1 MTTVID
7 YAFHAYE
14 AHTGDAEVAHQLFW
28 MDGTKI
34 RILCHLVML
43 ASIFKCQ
50 VVFGQFLRFERLL
63 QAGLA
68 KRTEGKALLFYF
80 DETDFA
86 EGVTALQVTRHP
98 TIAIEVFIAGRAL
111 HVALILS
118 LN

>member
-7 YAFHAYE
+7 YALHANE
-14 AHTGDAEVAHQLFW
+14 AHTGDAEVAHQLLW

-43 ASIFKCQ
+43 ARILECQ
-50 VVFGQFLRFERLL
+50 VIFGQFLRFERLL
-63 QAGLA
+63 QASLA
-68 KRTEGKALLFYF
+68 KRTEGKALLLYF

-86 EGVTALQVTRHP
+86 ESVTALQVTRHP
-98 TIAIEVFIAGRAL
+98 TIAIKVFIAGRAL

>member
-1 MTTVID
+1 MTTVVD
-7 YAFHAYE
+7 YALHADE

-34 RILCHLVML
+34 RILGHLVML
-43 ASIFKCQ
+43 ARILERQ
-50 VVFGQFLRFERLL
+50 VVFGQFLCFKRLL
-63 QAGLA
+63 QTGLA

-80 DETDFA
+80 DETNFA